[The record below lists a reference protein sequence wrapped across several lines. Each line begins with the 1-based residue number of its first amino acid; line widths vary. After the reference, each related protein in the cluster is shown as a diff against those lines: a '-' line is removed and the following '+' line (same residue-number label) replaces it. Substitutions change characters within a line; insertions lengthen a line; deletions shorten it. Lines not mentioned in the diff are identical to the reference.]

1 MSLVALGANYKTVPI
16 EELERVSV
24 PKHEIAEALAWLAG
38 REGVNGAVVLS
49 TCNRVEVYVDART
62 DRDGTEACRAFFEAR
77 GGGNIPGYYPERG
90 EDVPR
95 HLFRVVC
102 SLDSQVL
109 GEAQILGQAKTALA
123 MATEAGTCTEVLTRL
138 FKDAISVGKRVRT
151 ETAIGQDS
159 VSLSTTAFKAAA
171 DEFDDI
177 AACQVMFVGAGEM
190 AELTLA
196 YLQEAGVTDY
206 LVTSRT
212 IEHARAFAE
221 SCDGRAYPFEDRYAA
236 LAKADVVFTMTSAS
250 EPVIEAA
257 ALDRA
262 RRAAGTAGRKLVI
275 VDEAVPRD
283 AQVECAELPG
293 VVLHNLETLA
303 RIIDEG
309 MATRMAAVGAVERMA
324 AEAEDGFLAW
334 MQQRNVAPTI
344 REMYAK
350 GAATVEGELAR
361 AVKSLASQRGE
372 EVPAEELEI
381 LEAFGNAVMKK
392 LLHGPTARLR
402 REAETADSYYYTG
415 AARYLFGL
423 DTYPVGCMPHA
434 CENKTCLH
442 DGSCSKGLIA

>member
-1 MSLVALGANYKTVPI
+1 MSLVALGANYKTVPL

-24 PKHEIAEALAWLAG
+24 AKAEIGEALTWLVG

-62 DRDGTEACRAFFEAR
+62 DRDGTAACRAFFEAR
-77 GGGNIPGYYPERG
+77 GGGSVPGYYPERG

-138 FKDAISVGKRVRT
+138 FKDAITVGKRVRT

-190 AELTLA
+190 AELTLS
-196 YLQEAGVTDY
+196 YLQEAGVSDY

-212 IEHARAFAE
+212 LEHARAFAE
-221 SCDGRAYPFEDRYAA
+221 ACDGRAVPFEQRYDA

-250 EPVIEAA
+250 EPVIEAS
-257 ALDRA
+257 ALDVA
-262 RRAAGTAGRKLVI
+262 RRAVGTAGRKLVI

-283 AQVECAELPG
+283 AQVECAELDG

-303 RIIDEG
+303 RVIDEG
-309 MATRMAAVGAVERMA
+309 MAARMAAVGAVERMA
-324 AEAEDGFLAW
+324 AEAEDAFLAW
-334 MQQRNVAPTI
+334 MQQRSVAPTI

-350 GAATVEGELAR
+350 GALTVEGELAR
-361 AVKSLASQRGE
+361 AAKSLAAERGE
-372 EVPAEELEI
+372 AVPDAELAI
-381 LEAFGNAVMKK
+381 LEAFGSAIMKK

-423 DTYPVGCMPHA
+423 DTYPAGCMPHA
-434 CENKTCLH
+434 CAEKPCLH
-442 DGSCSKGLIA
+442 GSPCAKGLIA